1 MFLLRM
7 PRLGQTMEAG
17 TIVRW
22 AKPLGSSFEVGEDL
36 YDVAT
41 EKVEVAVE
49 AKAAGTLLRIVTDE
63 GVEVEVGAVLAVVG
77 DPGEEPDPAAIER
90 LLSEAGVATATAGSP
105 ARAGTAGSPAGAGT
119 AGSPARAGTAGSPAG
134 AGTAGSPARAA
145 TAASLARAS
154 VGPAGGAG
162 AAGMPPARLRVIP
175 RARALAGVHGVDLAT
190 VPGTGRNGAITVADV
205 EAAIAGAPEPGA
217 AGFAQ
222 DLEPAVL
229 ERHRLTGVHRAMAE
243 GVARSWP
250 EIPQFTQTVLVDCS
264 ALRARRSAE
273 AAGWEAAYGVRPSV
287 NHYLVQAVVSA
298 CRYVPDANARLEADE
313 VVTFADV
320 NPTVAVA
327 APSGL
332 LTPVLRRAHLMD
344 LGTMALAM
352 GELVERARRGALTLD
367 DFAGGTITISNLG
380 MFGVDTGTPLVNA
393 GQAVIVFAGAVKD
406 RPLAVDG
413 RLEVRPTMYLTIS
426 ADHRVL
432 DGLTG
437 AQFLTA
443 VRDELEHGG

>member
-90 LLSEAGVATATAGSP
+90 LLSEAGVATA
-105 ARAGTAGSPAGAGT
+105 T